1 LPWSQVS
8 DRRRVAPC
16 RFAPVGA
23 AAVRVAAAGLH
34 VDDCIELGS
43 EWGEYAQ
50 EHGDQAVRRLLH
62 TARLLR
68 QPDRYIERFGRE
80 AYDIAVGDCLW
91 HVYRMIG
98 KLGPRVY
105 LLSVP

>member
-1 LPWSQVS
+1 M
-8 DRRRVAPC
+8 
-16 RFAPVGA
+16 
-23 AAVRVAAAGLH
+23 
-34 VDDCIELGS
+34 ELGS